1 MESLCQ
7 INSTISILLL
17 DIHTF
22 YQYSLPSGRK
32 KKGVGM
38 TCFSLSIYVFI
49 FSNSSLLIQENK

>member
-17 DIHTF
+17 DIHT
-22 YQYSLPSGRK
+22 PSTSTLYLQVE

-38 TCFSLSIYVFI
+38 TYFSLSIYVFI